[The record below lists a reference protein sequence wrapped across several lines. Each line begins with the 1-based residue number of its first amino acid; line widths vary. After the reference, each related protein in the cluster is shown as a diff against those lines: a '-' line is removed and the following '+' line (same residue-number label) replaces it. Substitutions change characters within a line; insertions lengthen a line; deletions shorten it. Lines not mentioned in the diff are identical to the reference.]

1 VEKAI
6 ASFERTLVSANS
18 PFDRYHYGHQQDALS
33 PAARRGLEVFR
44 NPDKGNCG
52 ACHGIDNRYPQFPFV
67 EGSGGKG
74 MKIRFASAAAIPDVE
89 NMAFFT
95 DGKFHNTG
103 IGADR
108 HGRYKDLGRYLQTHK
123 EEDRGAFK
131 TPSLRNVALTAPYMH
146 DGSLKTLKDVIDFY
160 VRGGNPNPHQDTL
173 IHKLNL
179 TKQERA
185 DLLAFL

>member
-67 EGSGGKG
+67 EGSGRQG
-74 MKIRFASAAAIPDVE
+74 
-89 NMAFFT
+89 N
-95 DGKFHNTG
+95 
-103 IGADR
+103 
-108 HGRYKDLGRYLQTHK
+108 
-123 EEDRGAFK
+123 EDQVCFSR
-131 TPSLRNVALTAPYMH
+131 SHSR
-146 DGSLKTLKDVIDFY
+146 
-160 VRGGNPNPHQDTL
+160 R
-173 IHKLNL
+173 
-179 TKQERA
+179 
-185 DLLAFL
+185 